1 MKKSILQITGI
12 ASIFVVATIFGVVA
26 SNIDNSMPIGS
37 AALANLDLE
46 DQIDKVDHAIIGIVK
61 EAGKPYPDKN
71 AHPDIPRY
79 FGDVIV
85 TVEEDLYGT
94 ISEKEI
100 TIRTHANMKQ
110 APTFEQGE
118 RVLLFLIPGHP
129 DSVEGEGVYVVSGMY
144 QGKYAIKDG
153 IAQDPKHEE
162 LIYNVNN
169 LKSQIIQSRG

>member
-12 ASIFVVATIFGVVA
+12 AGIFAVAAVFGIFA
-26 SNIDNSMPIGS
+26 STIDNPQPLSNS
-37 AALANLDLE
+37 ALSNLDLE
-46 DQIDKVDHAIIGIVK
+46 DQINKVDHAIIGVVK
-61 EAGKPYPDKN
+61 EVVQPYPVKSEY
-71 AHPDIPRY
+71 APRY

-100 TIRTHANMKQ
+100 TVRTHANSRQ
-110 APTFEQGE
+110 TPTFEQGE

-144 QGKYAIKDG
+144 QGKFTIIDD
-153 IAQDPKHEE
+153 IAQDPKYEDKS
-162 LIYNVNN
+162 YNVDD
-169 LKSQIIQSRG
+169 LKTQVISSRG